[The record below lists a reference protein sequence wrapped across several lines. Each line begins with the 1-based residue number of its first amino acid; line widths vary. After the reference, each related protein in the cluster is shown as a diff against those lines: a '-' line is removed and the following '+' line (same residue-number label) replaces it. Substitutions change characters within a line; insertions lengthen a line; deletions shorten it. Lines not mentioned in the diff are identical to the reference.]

1 MDISALLFEIGLQL
15 WLALDTLNLIQK
27 HYYTLLFLLGKKYAL
42 CLYRSGVFICTDFRC
57 Y

>member
-27 HYYTLLFLLGKKYAL
+27 YSYTLLFFLGKKYAL
-42 CLYRSGVFICTDFRC
+42 YLYRPGVFICTDLRR